1 MSNDKKWTTSSYR
14 IVYKNYPTYSWGLY
28 PSEWVYSNSSMMDA
42 IETSL
47 DAMEHFPDAEKIIN
61 KVKSG
66 N

>member
-1 MSNDKKWTTSSYR
+1 MSDHKKWTTASYR
-14 IVYKNYPTYSWGLY
+14 VVYKNYPTYSWGLY

-47 DAMEHFPDAEKIIN
+47 DAMHTFPDAQKIIN
-61 KVKSG
+61 KVKSE